1 MPGYVKI
8 DKMRWG
14 APRAPNLI
22 DNRPAGVR
30 TPQRLIDWG
39 TQSADCSNLF
49 SRSRMSK
56 LHGHFRPTWVTSIPD
71 DFKKSLQGNVICA
84 VGSSVVDKGSLK
96 RLKSSASSQHIE
108 MPRDVSDVRKQLISP
123 HKGEVWC
130 QHCGQ
135 CWSHCEAFG
144 WGRMCRTVV
153 PGLVAH
159 DGTAGPRQWS
169 LDAIGQCKLCK
180 QFPCCDVL
188 LHVVT
193 NPGPERLCFLQC
205 DAKLKPGWSWRSIR
219 KESCATQTCQVCR
232 CHRVSSRLNWDLHRG
247 THRQWKRRRNQELQP
262 PLKGFRRSF
271 IQFSVWWSRI
281 DDAHPNP
288 SRFDVQGMYL
298 INRPYCWVCDAA

>member
-169 LDAIGQCKLCK
+169 LDAIGQCKTVQAVPMLRCASACRH
-180 QFPCCDVL
+180 QSRARAPVL
-188 LHVVT
+188 PPMWCETETRLKLTIHQERKLRHPDL
-193 NPGPERLCFLQC
+193 PGL
-205 DAKLKPGWSWRSIR
+205 
-219 KESCATQTCQVCR
+219 
-232 CHRVSSRLNWDLHRG
+232 
-247 THRQWKRRRNQELQP
+247 
-262 PLKGFRRSF
+262 
-271 IQFSVWWSRI
+271 
-281 DDAHPNP
+281 
-288 SRFDVQGMYL
+288 
-298 INRPYCWVCDAA
+298 